1 MVHNGFESQKVVKSG
16 GGVAVNES
24 KDPKDLS
31 TQEESITANPVLHKE
46 KKVIEPNFL
55 GSYAHG
61 IDGKGRIII
70 PANYR
75 GALGEKF
82 VIGPTKDISAI
93 ALYPVET
100 WEEIAEYLEKIRTSP
115 RASRSEI
122 QLYLNQFAKY
132 VFLNSESDTQGR
144 ILIPAKMRSRFLGE
158 VKDLEISGA
167 FDHIRIVAGTAAE
180 KEDATF
186 DENRLSI
193 MDNIADL
200 LSLD

>member
-1 MVHNGFESQKVVKSG
+1 MAEQHANQDSVISEKPNAAITKS
-16 GGVAVNES
+16 
-24 KDPKDLS
+24 
-31 TQEESITANPVLHKE
+31 
-46 KKVIEPNFL
+46 IEPKFL

-75 GALGEKF
+75 GGLGDKF

-93 ALYPVET
+93 ALYPMET
-100 WEEIAEYLEKIRTSP
+100 WGEVAEYLEKIRTSP
-115 RASRSEI
+115 SASRSEI

-132 VFLNSESDTQGR
+132 VFLNSESDAQGR
-144 ILIPAKMRSRFLGE
+144 ILLPAKMRSRFLGDI
-158 VKDLEISGA
+158 KDLEISGA
-167 FDHIRIVAGTAAE
+167 FDHIRIVANVTAE

-193 MDNIADL
+193 MDDIAAL
-200 LSLD
+200 LSN